1 MGEEIFLIVGLGNP
15 GPKYDGTRHNIGFVV
30 VDLLAQRHDCL
41 INLEK
46 WEAVWARTVLF
57 RQKVYLIKPQTYM
70 NLSGKAV
77 AKFVDFYKIPLRNLL
92 VIHDDLDMRPGRIKL
107 LMGGGH
113 GGHNG
118 IRSIVQYL
126 GGRDFYRLKI
136 GIGRPGQGGIHSDV
150 PVEDYV
156 LSKFLLEEKEL
167 VVNRLDSVLQG
178 IQYYLQ
184 NDASKAMNLLNSL
197 K

>member
-1 MGEEIFLIVGLGNP
+1 
-15 GPKYDGTRHNIGFVV
+15 
-30 VDLLAQRHDCL
+30 LAQRHDCQ

-46 WEAVWARTVLF
+46 WQAAWNRTVLF
-57 RQKVYLIKPQTYM
+57 GKKVYLIKPQTYM

-77 AKFVDFYKIPLRNLL
+77 AKFVDFYKIPLQNLL

-118 IRSIVQYL
+118 IRSLVQYL
-126 GGRDFYRLKI
+126 GGSDFYRLKI
-136 GIGRPGQGGIHSDV
+136 GIGRPGQRGVHPDV
-150 PVEDYV
+150 AVEDYV
-156 LSKFLLEEKEL
+156 LSKFLLEEKKL
-167 VVNRLDSVLQG
+167 VANRMDPVIQG
-178 IQYYLQ
+178 IQCFLQ
-184 NDASKAMNLLNSL
+184 NEVGRAMNLLNSL